1 MSRAAE
7 LALRIAI
14 EGFGNWCFGSCP
26 NARVAIPGNASATTT
41 THLEAISLSRTFT
54 IASSVAEA
62 SASSRRAQRPKPKG
76 TDPILSRVPRRE
88 ADTGENGDQHSG
100 PVVEQ
105 SQNSY

>member
-1 MSRAAE
+1 V
-7 LALRIAI
+7 LRIVSERSRSHSEKRQRDDGRA
-14 EGFGNWCFGSCP
+14 P
-26 NARVAIPGNASATTT
+26 QK
-41 THLEAISLSRTFT
+41 AISLSRTFT

>member
-1 MSRAAE
+1 MDVTSRRACSSHSDRRVRQ
-7 LALRIAI
+7 LVLRIVSERSRSHSEKRQGDDGRA
-14 EGFGNWCFGSCP
+14 P
-26 NARVAIPGNASATTT
+26 
-41 THLEAISLSRTFT
+41 HEAISLSRTFT

-62 SASSRRAQRPKPKG
+62 SASSRRAQPKG